1 MENRCARE
9 IRGPARNDVMIP
21 VDNNKQ
27 RDDVQQRARVAHDW
41 AVNSL
46 LLSLSPPPL
55 ADDDDAH
62 DDSAYTNSLTAFS
75 RFGSK
80 NFSNQFL
87 K

>member
-46 LLSLSPPPL
+46 LSLSLSPTL
-55 ADDDDAH
+55 
-62 DDSAYTNSLTAFS
+62 
-75 RFGSK
+75 G
-80 NFSNQFL
+80 
-87 K
+87 

>member
-46 LLSLSPPPL
+46 LSLPHPWLMMTTHMMIQHTQIP
-55 ADDDDAH
+55 
-62 DDSAYTNSLTAFS
+62 
-75 RFGSK
+75 
-80 NFSNQFL
+80 
-87 K
+87 